1 VTVPE
6 EFAQRLASA
15 FDGRLR
21 IRWSNAEGA
30 YHVEQRVA
38 RALVNFPASTTDDEA
53 IRLRD
58 GYHLIMVVR
67 TGDRM
72 PCPRC
77 GATVKVPLRTSTL
90 VTCEPCR
97 QRGLEYRIAAA
108 HYPLDDTL
116 IDHLKSIDPLRGMS
130 KALRAKVEAH
140 NAALTE
146 RQQQAV
152 LNQLT
157 DKANDDFAQIA
168 GIPSVGYTGKELT
181 LP

>member
-1 VTVPE
+1 MEAPE
-6 EFAQRLASA
+6 EFVSRLDSA

-21 IRWSNAEGA
+21 IRWSAAEGA
-30 YHVEQRVA
+30 YHIEQRVA
-38 RALVNFPASTTDDEA
+38 RALVNFPAGTSDDEA

-67 TGDRM
+67 SGDRM

-77 GATVKVPLRTSTL
+77 GATLKVPLRSSTV
-90 VTCEPCR
+90 VTCDTCR

-116 IDHLKSIDPLRGMS
+116 IDHLKS
-130 KALRAKVEAH
+130 AK
-140 NAALTE
+140 LTE
-146 RQQQAV
+146 QQQQAV
-152 LNQLT
+152 LDQLT
-157 DKANDDFAQIA
+157 SKANDDFNRIA
-168 GIPSVGYTGKELT
+168 GIPSVGYTGKVLS

>member
-1 VTVPE
+1 MEAPE
-6 EFAQRLASA
+6 EFVSRLDSA

-21 IRWSNAEGA
+21 IRWSAAEGA
-30 YHVEQRVA
+30 YHIEQRVA
-38 RALVNFPASTTDDEA
+38 RALVNFPAGTSDDEA
-53 IRLRD
+53 LRLRD

-77 GATVKVPLRTSTL
+77 GATLKVPLRSSTV
-90 VTCEPCR
+90 VTCDTCR
-97 QRGLEYRIAAA
+97 QRGLEYRMAAA

-140 NAALTE
+140 NAKLTE
-146 RQQQAV
+146 QQQQAV
-152 LNQLT
+152 LDQLT
-157 DKANDDFAQIA
+157 SKANDDFNRIA
-168 GIPSVGYTGKELT
+168 GIPSVGYTGKVLS

>member
-1 VTVPE
+1 MEVPE
-6 EFAQRLASA
+6 EFAARLDAA

-21 IRWSNAEGA
+21 IRWSQAEGA

-38 RALVNFPASTTDDEA
+38 RALINFPAALTDDEA

-58 GYHLIMVVR
+58 GYHFIMVVR

-77 GATVKVPLRTSTL
+77 GATLKVPLRTSTM
-90 VTCEPCR
+90 VTCDPCR
-97 QRGLEYRIAAA
+97 QRGLEYRIPAA

-130 KALRAKVEAH
+130 KALRSKVEAH
-140 NAALTE
+140 NAALTQQ
-146 RQQQAV
+146 QQQAV
-152 LNQLT
+152 LNRLT

-168 GIPSVGYTGKELT
+168 GIPSVGYTGKALT